1 MLSIAPKKQMEPQ
14 DMIPGRAQG
23 DVNFDAPNRMTDI
36 YELMKKDKIK
46 KSELKEIIK
55 KFSK

>member
-1 MLSIAPKKQMEPQ
+1 
-14 DMIPGRAQG
+14 
-23 DVNFDAPNRMTDI
+23 MTDI
-36 YELMKKDKIK
+36 YELMKKGKIK

>member
-1 MLSIAPKKQMEPQ
+1 
-14 DMIPGRAQG
+14 MIPGRAQG
-23 DVNFDAPNRMTDI
+23 DFNFDAPNRMTDI
-36 YELMKKDKIK
+36 YELMKKGKIK